1 MQKWILYG
9 IEDCYMNSYS
19 ALTLPSL
26 PGETTDKG
34 RTTTY
39 ALGQRLRHLY
49 VDQLRFL
56 PTTLNST
63 EDFYLRCTM
72 IPRALDA
79 MQQSFA
85 GLYPS
90 TARSASLVPPIIH
103 TRIWPEENLTDNSNN
118 CKRYGLL
125 YKAFGERA
133 AGRWNDSPEMAH
145 INKKIG
151 KYMTEENSRVKV
163 DSHPRLS
170 GMMDTINATRAH
182 GPATK
187 LPNEFYDPQLL
198 ANIDKIVV
206 DEWFAGYKEN
216 TEFRRLGKGQMV
228 GDITQM
234 LTASALGQ
242 DKQPIR
248 FALTGAHD
256 TTLAGFLASLGAFE
270 DEPWPKFTSHVA
282 VELFRRKSSASS
294 SLPQPESSNLA
305 PAAPRTSWFASLFG
319 GSSQSK
325 SPSTVSQPNTR
336 KPLTGFS
343 PSERETIKDYY
354 VRIRYNDRPVTIPGC
369 RKPGRHFEE
378 GGETFCTLEAFKQIA
393 DAFTPNDWKKECRE
407 RLEQRVDFSKV
418 VPAGYPAGEG
428 PEN

>member
-1 MQKWILYG
+1 
-9 IEDCYMNSYS
+9 
-19 ALTLPSL
+19 
-26 PGETTDKG
+26 
-34 RTTTY
+34 
-39 ALGQRLRHLY
+39 
-49 VDQLRFL
+49 
-56 PTTLNST
+56 
-63 EDFYLRCTM
+63 M

-90 TARSASLVPPIIH
+90 TVRAASLEPPIIQ
-103 TRIWPEENLTDNSNN
+103 TRIWPEENLTDNSNS
-118 CKRYGLL
+118 CKRYGIL

-151 KYMTEENSRVKV
+151 RYMPDESPQIKI

-187 LPNEFYDPQLL
+187 LPNEFYDPELL
-198 ANIDKIVV
+198 ANIDKLVV

-216 TEFRRLGKGQMV
+216 QEFRQLGKGQMV
-228 GDITQM
+228 GDVTQM
-234 LTASALGQ
+234 LTSSALGR

-256 TTLAGFLASLGAFE
+256 TTLAGFLAALGAFE
-270 DEPWPKFTSHVA
+270 DEPWPNFTSHMA
-282 VELFRRKSSASS
+282 VELFCRKSPTASS
-294 SLPQPESSNLA
+294 RPRSESSNLP

-319 GSSQSK
+319 RSSQSK
-325 SPSTVSQPNTR
+325 DPSTISQQDTR
-336 KPLTGFS
+336 KPLTEFS
-343 PSERETIKDYY
+343 PSERQTIRDYY

-369 RKPGRHFEE
+369 KKPGRHFEE

-393 DAFTPNDWKKECRE
+393 DAFTPKDWKKECRQ
-407 RLEQRVDFSKV
+407 RLEQRVDFSKIE
-418 VPAGYPAGEG
+418 PAGYPAGEG
-428 PEN
+428 PER